1 MFCHTEFAHLAK
13 IHFGCVVQASLHLAA
28 CYLHHSSFSQ
38 SKTKVVSVV
47 IHFMRLIRTEVAH
60 FTRFVKVLLWR
71 YYFSVCRFKMHALL
85 PNESESAV
93 LTWGTVMTASTNDTP
108 LIEAPGAENMPNQWK
123 PACYM
128 VTGYDISWSKADRKL
143 ESSVQ
148 PLLAFAQFKKKKVF
162 CTLSFVEGHHLQST
176 LQLSHGR
183 TEQEI
188 KRDDRFVYTL
198 TFFR

>member
-1 MFCHTEFAHLAK
+1 MFCYTEFAHLAK

-47 IHFMRLIRTEVAH
+47 IHFMQLIRTEVAH
-60 FTRFVKVLLWR
+60 FTQFVKVLLWQ

-85 PNESESAV
+85 PNESESVV

-148 PLLAFAQFKKKKVF
+148 PLLAFAQFKKKNVLHF
-162 CTLSFVEGHHLQST
+162 ELCGGTPLAVYAAAVSWPH
-176 LQLSHGR
+176 R
-183 TEQEI
+183 TENQARRQI
-188 KRDDRFVYTL
+188 CLHVHIFS
-198 TFFR
+198 

>member
-1 MFCHTEFAHLAK
+1 MFCYTEFAHLAK

-47 IHFMRLIRTEVAH
+47 IHFMQLIRTEVAH
-60 FTRFVKVLLWR
+60 FTQFVKVLLWQ
-71 YYFSVCRFKMHALL
+71 YYFSVCCFKMHALL
-85 PNESESAV
+85 PNESESVV

-148 PLLAFAQFKKKKVF
+148 PLLAFAQFKKKCF
-162 CTLSFVEGHHLQST
+162 ALWALW
-176 LQLSHGR
+176 
-183 TEQEI
+183 
-188 KRDDRFVYTL
+188 RDTTCSL
-198 TFFR
+198 CCSCLMAA